1 MKDKFYYKV
10 AKQVMSTYIGDVIV
24 VKELRYSN
32 GEIELAERRGFT
44 LMNWEPI
51 RYDYIGNTQI
61 MMSLLIPHIKHH
73 FVLGFRDSKKIYDIL
88 IDELQR
94 C

>member
-10 AKQVMSTYIGDVIV
+10 AKQVMSTYRDGVIV
-24 VKELRYSN
+24 ENLVWNSN

-44 LMNWEPI
+44 LMNWPPI

-61 MMSLLIPHIKHH
+61 MMSMVIPHIKHH

-88 IDELQR
+88 IDEIQK